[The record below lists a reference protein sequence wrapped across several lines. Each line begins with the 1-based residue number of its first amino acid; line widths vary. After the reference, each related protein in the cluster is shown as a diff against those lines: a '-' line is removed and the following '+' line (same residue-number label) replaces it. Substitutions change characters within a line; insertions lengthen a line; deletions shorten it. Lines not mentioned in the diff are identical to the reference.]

1 LRNPSPADSVI
12 TSPRLLNLPLLLIVN
27 KQDAPSALSVSEVR
41 ESFEAFQRAA
51 LADLAAGDEEQGGVK
66 GESEGGKGVDELA
79 KAERVAT
86 LDVLGMS
93 ALTGL
98 VARSFS
104 CRFCR

>member
-1 LRNPSPADSVI
+1 MI

-51 LADLAAGDEEQGGVK
+51 LADIAAGDEEQGGLK
-66 GESEGGKGVDELA
+66 GEGDGGGKGVDELA

-93 ALTGL
+93 ALTG
-98 VARSFS
+98 
-104 CRFCR
+104 